1 MEDNNKLVESEKSS
15 ENLEDLE
22 NIDEIL
28 EGVPEE
34 HKKTIQ
40 KLIISSIQMRGMISS
55 ENEVAKKNN

>member
-34 HKKTIQ
+34 HKK
-40 KLIISSIQMRGMISS
+40 LF
-55 ENEVAKKNN
+55 KN